1 LGLCISAGVASA
13 CTDVELPF
21 KQAKRNAEMIF
32 RGTVTAQIF
41 SGDGIQTVAFRVSRV
56 WKGRVLE
63 TLRIPVNPM
72 SGCTNAFRSK
82 VEIGS
87 EFLIFAGK
95 ESDGHEY
102 HVSPIAIP
110 QTTQTKK
117 FNNSAQAEAKIN
129 LTDYP
134 STPPTKPSESPLI

>member
-1 LGLCISAGVASA
+1 MLTRFLLALCISAGAASA

-21 KQAKRNAEMIF
+21 KQVKRNAEMIF
-32 RGTVTAQIF
+32 RGTVTAQTF
-41 SGDGIQTVAFRVSRV
+41 SGDGVQTVSFRVSRV

-63 TLRIPVNPM
+63 TLQIPVNPM
-72 SGCTNAFRSK
+72 SGCVNAFRSK

-102 HVSPIAIP
+102 VVSPIAIP
-110 QTTQTKK
+110 SDYADKK
-117 FNNSAQAEAKIN
+117 IQQ
-129 LTDYP
+129 LGP
-134 STPPTKPSESPLI
+134 GQKPK